1 MHGLLFLL
9 YCVEILGTLLCRA
22 QNSTESLTTDSD
34 SSFDQKNVTMNH
46 PITSGDMPESGHVVT
61 SVLPTAVSHFSI
73 TKPTPIPNPK
83 AIMPNILFSW
93 REYFSIFLVTGGLI
107 IACTILLVST
117 VLLSWK
123 VCQLSR
129 RIKALSSNVELISN
143 SDYWMGS
150 AKRMKRKS
158 EAGPA
163 ESNVLMVDLGE
174 AQWKTDKEGAA
185 EEEGGMANMDKK
197 KEAGSTTDGGD
208 ASTPSAD
215 SSSSS
220 KPQEAEAAP
229 TSEDPEEPKEVV

>member
-46 PITSGDMPESGHVVT
+46 PIASSDTPESGHVVT
-61 SVLPTAVSHFSI
+61 NVLPTAVTHFSS

-83 AIMPNILFSW
+83 TIMPNILFFW

-123 VCQLSR
+123 VCHLSR
-129 RIKALSSNVELISN
+129 RIKALSSNAELISN

-163 ESNVLMVDLGE
+163 DSNVLMVDLGE
-174 AQWKTDKEGAA
+174 AQWKTDKEGKTTTPRTRSASRQ
-185 EEEGGMANMDKK
+185 NWPLLN
-197 KEAGSTTDGGD
+197 GSSNSRTLITC
-208 ASTPSAD
+208 
-215 SSSSS
+215 SSLPILHKLGLLSLIL
-220 KPQEAEAAP
+220 Q
-229 TSEDPEEPKEVV
+229 